1 MSDRPTS
8 EPAADGAAD
17 ASPGAPPDAPPDAP
31 RDARAE
37 AARFRTNLVRVL
49 LVQVVTLL
57 ALWLVQRRYTI

>member
-1 MSDRPTS
+1 MTDRPTS
-8 EPAADGAAD
+8 EPAPDGAAD
-17 ASPGAPPDAPPDAP
+17 APPDAPPDAP

-57 ALWLVQRRYTI
+57 ALWLVQRRYTL

>member
-1 MSDRPTS
+1 MTDRPIS
-8 EPAADGAAD
+8 EPAPDGAAD
-17 ASPGAPPDAPPDAP
+17 APPDAPPDAP

-57 ALWLVQRRYTI
+57 ALWLVQRRYTL